1 MVILN
6 KKNIQEYLENDP
18 KQFIIFDIKYSQESK
33 DCIDNFNIT
42 EFLEYHNYSDN
53 NFDDLKDFILKLG
66 SNSDKQVCIMDKI
79 IKDITK
85 IVMSGY
91 DKIYT
96 HYWLTIR
103 ATLPHPEFDI
113 PRWHC
118 DGNYFYKE
126 PSADEK
132 TTFDRPNLT
141 KFVTVLQGPGTLF
154 LKTTTQEERDLFI
167 TTITEERQKS
177 YKRDKKTHYED
188 IIEVRKAIDCKI
200 KGARIQADKYQA
212 AIFISTIK
220 KCDDAK
226 CGIHSEPPI
235 NVPRL
240 FLSIVPATKDEVEI
254 QKKRNH
260 IKHQKGGE
268 INYYKKYIKYKA
280 KYIKECNISL
290 TKI

>member
-1 MVILN
+1 MSILN
-6 KKNIQEYLENDP
+6 KDNIHEYLENDP
-18 KQFIIFDIKYSQESK
+18 KQFTIFNIDYSQESK

-42 EFLEYHNYSDN
+42 EFSSYDNYGDN
-53 NFDDLKDFILKLG
+53 NFNDLKDFLLKLG
-66 SNSDKQVCIMDKI
+66 SNKHKQVCIMEKI

-91 DKIYT
+91 NKIYT

-103 ATLPHPEFDI
+103 ATLPHPQFDV

-126 PSADEK
+126 PSDDEQN
-132 TTFDRPNLT
+132 TFDRPNLT
-141 KFVTVLQGPGTLF
+141 KFVTVIQGPGTLF
-154 LKTTTQEERDLFI
+154 LKTNTQKERDLFI
-167 TTITEERQKS
+167 CTIAEERQKS
-177 YKRDKKTHYED
+177 YKCDKKTHYED
-188 IIEVRKAIDCKI
+188 IIEVRKTIDTKI
-200 KGARIQADKYQA
+200 KGERIQSDKYQA
-212 AIFISTIK
+212 AIFISNIK
-220 KCDDAK
+220 KSDVNK

-240 FLSIVPATKDEVEI
+240 FLSIVPGTKDEVELH
-254 QKKRNH
+254 KKRNQ

-280 KYIKECNISL
+280 KYIKECNNSIS
-290 TKI
+290 

>member
-1 MVILN
+1 MEILN
-6 KKNIQEYLENDP
+6 KKNIKKYLKNDP
-18 KQFIIFDIKYSQESK
+18 KQFIIFDIDYSQESK

-42 EFLEYHNYSDN
+42 EFLSYDNYSDN
-53 NFDDLKDFILKLG
+53 NLDDLKDFLLKLG
-66 SNSDKQVCIMDKI
+66 SNKPKQVCIMDKI

-103 ATLPHPEFDI
+103 ATLPHPDFDI

-132 TTFDRPNLT
+132 TTFNRPNLT

-154 LKTTTQEERDLFI
+154 LKTTTQKERDLFN
-167 TTITEERQKS
+167 TTIAEESQKS
-177 YKRDKKTHYED
+177 YERDKETHYED
-188 IIEVRKAIDCKI
+188 VIEVRKIIDTKI
-200 KGARIQADKYQA
+200 KGERIQSDKYQA
-212 AIFISTIK
+212 AIFISNIK
-220 KCDDAK
+220 GSDVDK

-240 FLSIVPATKDEVEI
+240 FLSIVPGTKDEVELH
-254 QKKRNH
+254 KKRNQ
-260 IKHQKGGE
+260 IKHHKGGE
-268 INYYKKYIKYKA
+268 INYYKKYIKYKT
-280 KYIKECNISL
+280 KYIKECNNSIS
-290 TKI
+290 

>member
-6 KKNIQEYLENDP
+6 KDNIQEYLENNP
-18 KQFIIFDIKYSQESK
+18 KQFIIFNINYSQESK

-42 EFLEYHNYSDN
+42 EFLSYDNYGDN
-53 NFDDLKDFILKLG
+53 NLDDLKDFLLKLG
-66 SNSDKQVCIMDKI
+66 SNKDKQVCIMEKI

-91 DKIYT
+91 NKIYT
-96 HYWLTIR
+96 NYWLTIR
-103 ATLPHPEFDI
+103 ATLPDPYFDI

-126 PSADEK
+126 ISSYEK
-132 TTFDRPNLT
+132 PTFNRPNLS

-154 LKTTTQEERDLFI
+154 LKTTTQKERDLFI
-167 TTITEERQKS
+167 TTIAEESQKS

-188 IIEVRKAIDCKI
+188 IIEVRKIIDTKI
-200 KGARIQADKYQA
+200 KGERIQSDKYQA
-212 AIFISTIK
+212 AIFISKIEENDK
-220 KCDDAK
+220 AI

-254 QKKRNH
+254 HKKRNQ
-260 IKHQKGGE
+260 IKHLKGGE
-268 INYYKKYIKYKA
+268 INYYKKYIKYKT
-280 KYIKECNISL
+280 KYIKECNNSIS
-290 TKI
+290 

>member
-6 KKNIQEYLENDP
+6 KENIQEYLENDP
-18 KQFIIFDIKYSQESK
+18 KQFIIFDIKYSEKAMNCMDTFDIIKFS
-33 DCIDNFNIT
+33 
-42 EFLEYHNYSDN
+42 EYNNYGDN
-53 NFDDLKDFILKLG
+53 NLDDLKDFLFTIG
-66 SNSDKQVCIMDKI
+66 SNTEKQVCIMDKI

-103 ATLPHPEFDI
+103 AALPNQDYDI

-118 DGNYFYKE
+118 DGNYFYKKI
-126 PSADEK
+126 SKDEK
-132 TTFDRPNLT
+132 TCFNRPNLT

-220 KCDDAK
+220 KCDDVK

-240 FLSIVPATKDEVEI
+240 FLSIVPATKDEVKI
-254 QKKRNH
+254 
-260 IKHQKGGE
+260 IKIRHQSGGK
-268 INYYKKYIKYKA
+268 INYYKKYIKYKT
-280 KYIKECNISL
+280 KYISFI
-290 TKI
+290 KI